1 MGRRALIGWTVLAT
15 TFAGAS
21 GCSGGSAA
29 PTGFVAQNIDFR
41 GYKSWTS
48 FTLDSTT
55 PGGSTHVSG
64 ERTVYINHLP
74 PSDATEFPIGT
85 IIVKETAADG
95 KIFARAKR
103 GADVNPTGAV
113 NWEWFEL
120 EVVQTVT
127 GIHWR
132 GNGPPSGEIY
142 GGDPNGG
149 CNLCHKL
156 AVSNDYVLTPALRLA
171 GASDA
176 GVALPDGGGA
186 DGDPA
191 DGGGGD
197 GGELDGAAD
206 ADAVETTLEAGVDAG
221 AETGSD
227 ETSHE

>member
-1 MGRRALIGWTVLAT
+1 MGGRRALIGWTVLAT
-15 TFAGAS
+15 TLAGAA
-21 GCSGGSAA
+21 GCSGGAAA
-29 PTGFVAQNIDFR
+29 PADGGFVAQNIDFR
-41 GYKSWTS
+41 GYQTWTS
-48 FTLDSTT
+48 FTLDSTS

-64 ERTVYINHLP
+64 PRTVYINHLP
-74 PSDATEFPIGT
+74 PADATEFPVGT

-103 GADVNPTGAV
+103 GGDYNKTGAV

-120 EVVQTVT
+120 EVVQMAT

-156 AVSNDYVLTPALRLA
+156 AVANDYVLTPALRLA

-176 GVALPDGGGA
+176 GVALPDDGGGA
-186 DGDPA
+186 DG
-191 DGGGGD
+191 
-197 GGELDGAAD
+197 GEPDGAAD
-206 ADAVETTLEAGVDAG
+206 ADAVETTSEAGVDAG
-221 AETGSD
+221 VETGSD